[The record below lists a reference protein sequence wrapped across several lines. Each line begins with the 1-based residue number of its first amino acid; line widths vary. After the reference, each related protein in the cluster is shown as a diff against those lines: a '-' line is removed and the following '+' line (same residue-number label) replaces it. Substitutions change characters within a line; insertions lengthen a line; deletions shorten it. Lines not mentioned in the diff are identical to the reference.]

1 MIGEIVSKYRIL
13 AELGSGSM
21 GTVYK
26 AQDTFLGRFAA
37 VKLMAEKYLDD
48 REALLRF
55 EREGRAASAL
65 IHPNICTVFDTG
77 SWRNRPFLAMELL
90 EGQTLSGRIQAG
102 RLTLAEA
109 LPIAIPILS
118 ALEAAHKAGIV
129 HRDIKPGNLF
139 LTRRGTVKVLDFG
152 LAKMKRQHETMLAAA
167 AARGEEMPTAATF
180 VTMPGTILGTLAY
193 MAPEQVL
200 GESVD
205 GRADLYSF
213 GVVLYE
219 MLIGR
224 LPIRD
229 TPMDDLPDRLAPVIV
244 KLLALDR
251 NARYRD
257 AAEVREAITV
267 AP

>member
-1 MIGEIVSKYRIL
+1 VIGELVSKYRIL

-26 AQDTFLGRFAA
+26 AQDTYLGRFAA
-37 VKLMAEKYLDD
+37 LKLIAEKYLDD

-55 EREGRAASAL
+55 EREGQAASAL
-65 IHPNICTVFDTG
+65 IHPNICTVFEAG
-77 SWRNRPFLAMELL
+77 RWRNRPFLAMELL
-90 EGQTLSGRIQAG
+90 EGVTLSERIQAG
-102 RLTLAEA
+102 RLGLDEA
-109 LPIAIPILS
+109 LCIAIPVLS

-139 LTRRGTVKVLDFG
+139 ITRRGVVKVLDFG
-152 LAKMKRQHETMLAAA
+152 LAKMKSRHDTQLAAA
-167 AARGEEMPTAATF
+167 AARGEEMPTVATF

-200 GESVD
+200 GEAVD

-219 MLIGR
+219 MLTGQLFLR
-224 LPIRD
+224 G
-229 TPMDDLPDRLAPVIV
+229 TPMPDLPARLEPVIE
-244 KLLALDR
+244 KLLEIDR
-251 NARYRD
+251 NARYRN
-257 AAEVREAITV
+257 AAEVREAMQ
-267 AP
+267 AG

>member
-37 VKLMAEKYLDD
+37 VKLMAQKYHDD

-65 IHPNICTVFDTG
+65 VHPNICTVFDTG
-77 SWRNRPFLAMELL
+77 SWRNRPFLAMEFL
-90 EGQTLSGRIQAG
+90 EGMTLGERIQAG
-102 RLTLAEA
+102 RMTLAEA
-109 LPIAIPILS
+109 LPIAIPVLG
-118 ALEAAHKAGIV
+118 ALEAAHKVGIV

-139 LTRRGTVKVLDFG
+139 LTRRGAVKVLDFG
-152 LAKMKRQHETMLAAA
+152 LAKMKSRHESALTAAH
-167 AARGEEMPTAATF
+167 RGEDMPTVATF

-219 MLIGR
+219 MLTGR
-224 LPIRD
+224 LPIRG
-229 TPMDDLPDRLAPVIV
+229 TPMDGLPVRMGPVIE

-251 NARYRD
+251 DARYRG
-257 AAEVREAITV
+257 AAEVREALALV
-267 AP
+267 Q